1 MNDLKNTTMLW
12 KRMNYSAQKGRVK
25 KTAGLSQLKS
35 SLNHSLRTVMKKE
48 LEFNQDLSH
57 RNFIIHNN
65 KMIRLDSLTLEDRQ
79 SLVNEIMSSVQS
91 DIGTHEDLSKL
102 KDDRSKYAYKLK
114 KLLSKADEPE
124 ALKTLITGVLE
135 AQDSTLSPSLVD
147 QVDSIGVKRAND
159 KKKAIGTY
167 IELHNEIIAAGNNSL
182 HKSKTVVQE
191 CFFKFP
197 TRNNINEVKPVDY
210 LRIIHDFHK
219 KHLPEYEIKTCVFH
233 GDEVL
238 SQNQINNGVHP
249 HIFISGKNSKT
260 GQYDLVQAQ
269 LYLVNRYLKSKGE
282 TEIKNN
288 SFKASQKIGETYQ
301 RLVYEYVNKRLKEFG
316 YNIEASVHEKT
327 KEHKEKLE
335 AIAKDA
341 NKAKIMRNFNLLS
354 QTQSAIADAQK
365 QMQEIKPILEEKRT
379 DNKRLQEQNESLK
392 TEIKDN
398 TKTIKKQTQ
407 QIDNGTKELKTL
419 DDRYRKTLN
428 NYEKLENA
436 IKKSNETYQAIQDVD
451 IAIDVIA
458 FLNSERRDI
467 RLAFNNYKE
476 KNIEA
481 LKKMTRKERID
492 FLEANS
498 ERLKRE
504 HLSDLVS
511 TNLSLGEK
519 TSLIIHDATQAVKST
534 INTVRRRMSGP

>member
-1 MNDLKNTTMLW
+1 
-12 KRMNYSAQKGRVK
+12 
-25 KTAGLSQLKS
+25 
-35 SLNHSLRTVMKKE
+35 MKKE
-48 LEFNQDLSH
+48 LEFNQELSN

-79 SLVNEIMSSVQS
+79 NLVNEIMSSVQS

-114 KLLSKADEPE
+114 KLLAKADEPE

-182 HKSKTVVQE
+182 HKSKTVAQE

-238 SQNQINNGVHP
+238 SKDQINNGVHP

-269 LYLVNRYLKSKGE
+269 LNLVNRYLKSKGE
-282 TEIKNN
+282 PEIKNS

-428 NYEKLENA
+428 NYQKLEDA
-436 IKKSNETYQAIQDVD
+436 INKSNETYQAIQDVD
-451 IAIDVIA
+451 IAIDAIA
-458 FLNSERRDI
+458 FRHSERRDI
-467 RLAFNNYKE
+467 RLAFNAYKE
-476 KNIEA
+476 KNMEA

-534 INTVRRRMSGP
+534 VSTVRRRMSGP